1 MFNHGNYD
9 TPESRKLSHSDRM
22 TKTGREVLSL
32 AKRAMRLTT
41 QDGLTCKMTS
51 PVRRESAATKA
62 IMYAKILGKGV
73 PKIMT
78 KLQAKWNPNN
88 TLRLFKT
95 LACEQELYTTFIWA
109 AALSKDNRRIP
120 HTDFDIEADTKL
132 FSSKGIIVW
141 QTKKSIRNTPRGSIF
156 SFNYKDIG
164 QFQEFGKIKIT
175 NIKLVQLNKTE
186 DWNNAYLLFYINRRH
201 SFLD

>member
-1 MFNHGNYD
+1 MTLLRTVRWPLVKTWLFIVGFI
-9 TPESRKLSHSDRM
+9 SASFFLSFCGDKIISVIDDLTMSDR
-22 TKTGREVLSL
+22 TKTSSDLILMIPVNQLKKSSHELEFSL
-32 AKRAMRLTT
+32 RTRAIYDFYM
-41 QDGLTCKMTS
+41 G
-51 PVRRESAATKA
+51 
-62 IMYAKILGKGV
+62 G
-73 PKIMT
+73 
-78 KLQAKWNPNN
+78 
-88 TLRLFKT
+88 
-95 LACEQELYTTFIWA
+95 
-109 AALSKDNRRIP
+109 ALSKDNRRIP